1 MDDFP
6 TVPEVASF
14 RLRRIVGDD
23 MLETARILKSIICI
37 QLNKIAS
44 NDYLKHHGEV

>member
-1 MDDFP
+1 MDDLP
-6 TVPEVASF
+6 TVPGVAG
-14 RLRRIVGDD
+14 LRPRIIVGDD
-23 MLETARILKSIICI
+23 MLVIARILKFVVCT